1 MEAKYGNLE
10 EGEENSESDETEDDD
25 GELATADVD
34 AKIFEAI
41 EMLRSK
47 TADVYNPNV
56 KFFNDEV
63 DGAGTKAKTRE
74 KVRWLDWAAILID
87 KPLRLKDYHRN
98 NLLDHRNGGMESE
111 DKDGNN
117 EVPINLQGMNRL
129 IDDFKEAA
137 GSSDEEF
144 DLRAKNKI
152 KKGKVEKKAELKYE
166 IRPDE
171 NPEAEK
177 FLQNYLSQQGWRNA
191 DGLTLEEQA
200 RALEE
205 EDSEASEEAE
215 EFEVKYNFRF
225 ENPSATVVTTHA
237 RDVPASLRRPA
248 KSGRQHQRETK
259 RLELEGQMQKEEEEI
274 KRLRNLKRREFD
286 RKLSKVHDVA
296 GFKDA
301 AKVFIETDLN
311 EDFNEAEWD
320 SRMAKIFGNDYYH
333 QEVDSKK
340 PKFDEDV
347 DISDIVP
354 NEDAQIE
361 QEEEPTMSKRQ
372 TKVHNAKRKAAVDA
386 LVEEAY
392 PQSSTARQQLQ
403 RVRGSKSSGFPYREV
418 SPDAYGLYTEEILFT
433 PDLLLNE
440 FISVKKMAPY
450 REDEKKAKT
459 KRLTRR
465 QKLWE
470 WRKKVSDAA
479 KEEKKARRQ
488 AREREEAED
497 VEIAVE

>member
-1 MEAKYGNLE
+1 
-10 EGEENSESDETEDDD
+10 
-25 GELATADVD
+25 
-34 AKIFEAI
+34 
-41 EMLRSK
+41 
-47 TADVYNPNV
+47 
-56 KFFNDEV
+56 
-63 DGAGTKAKTRE
+63 
-74 KVRWLDWAAILID
+74 
-87 KPLRLKDYHRN
+87 
-98 NLLDHRNGGMESE
+98 MESE
-111 DKDGNN
+111 DGVANDDS
-117 EVPINLQGMNRL
+117 PIVLQGMNRL
-129 IDDFKEAA
+129 IDEFKEAA

-144 DLRAKNKI
+144 DLRAKNKV
-152 KKGKVEKKAELKYE
+152 KKGKAEKKVELKYA

-177 FLQNYLSQQGWRNA
+177 FLQNYLSQQGWMNA

-205 EDSEASEEAE
+205 EDSDASEKAE

-259 RLELEGQMQKEEEEI
+259 RLELEGQMQREEEEI
-274 KRLRNLKRREFD
+274 KRLRNLKRKEFD
-286 RKLSKVHDVA
+286 RRLSKVHDVA

-301 AKVFIETDLN
+301 AKVFVETDLN

-333 QEVDSKK
+333 QEGDRKK
-340 PKFDEDV
+340 PKFDEDI

-354 NEDAQIE
+354 NEDVQNE
-361 QEEEPTMSKRQ
+361 MKESEEEPSMSKRQ
-372 TKVHNAKRKAAVDA
+372 AKVHNAKRKAAVDA

-392 PQSSTARQQLQ
+392 PKSSIARQQLQ
-403 RVRGSKSSGFPYREV
+403 RTRGSKPSGFAYREV

-433 PDLLLNE
+433 PDPLLNE

-450 REDEKKAKT
+450 REEEKKAKT
-459 KRLTRR
+459 KRHTRR
-465 QKLWE
+465 QRLWE
-470 WRKKVSDAA
+470 WRKKVTDAA
-479 KEEKKARRQ
+479 KEEKKARQ
-488 AREREEAED
+488 EAREREEAEG
-497 VEIAVE
+497 VHIAVE